1 VLRIQ
6 AGHSVTYYLDAVA
19 TGRESYYTG
28 AVAEGEPPGRWYG
41 VGAAAL
47 GLSGLVDAQD
57 ATAVYAHFVDPR
69 DARFRDPEK
78 WSEAETLGHTGRRYQ
93 SAEQL
98 YAAALAKEP
107 NADFER
113 RDELRLDAAKRA
125 RHNVA
130 FHDATFSVQKSIS
143 ILHTA
148 FEAKAVAARKAG
160 DTEAA
165 AAWGEYRTAVEDA
178 VWAGNNAMLDFL
190 AAKGGYSR
198 IGHHSETQGRWIDA
212 HDWTVASFFQHDT
225 RTHDPHLHIHNTIL
239 NRVQG
244 ADGQWRTLDAEVLK
258 LWRPAAAAV
267 AERTTEEYVT
277 RAVAARLA
285 MRPDG
290 QAREVLGIGREL
302 VELASSR
309 TRTINPK
316 VAELAAAYEAVT
328 GRVPKGKALD
338 ALNREAA
345 DKTRPA
351 KSYTG
356 ESQEE
361 FLRRIDRMFFT
372 ATGAG
377 LEAVADNV
385 VALADTPPQAPSW
398 SPSAVIETAIAAAG
412 DKRGGW
418 SEPEFYREVNN
429 ALPDYLGGLE
439 GSEVVALLDKV
450 VAEGMPLVQAL
461 KEPKPGDEDL
471 TDSQQLDNGDSSYD
485 KPGSQLYASAAHIH
499 TERLLQ
505 ASATRRGAPALPTA
519 TVEKFM
525 TALATNGI
533 DLGTDQAAAVR
544 GVLSSG
550 ACVESLVGPAG
561 TGKSFVTGVLAQAW
575 QDPTLW
581 EGQARRVVGLAT
593 TEKATSVLEGEG
605 LAARNISRWLAI
617 QDRLA
622 AGHPVADDEAWRL
635 SAGDLVMVDESS
647 MVDTKA
653 LAAVHEHVT
662 AAGAKWLLT
671 GDHRQ
676 CSAIGAGGGM
686 ELIVD
691 AGVAYELT
699 EARRFTNEWER
710 DASLRLRAG
719 DESVLTEYHKHGRL
733 LDCGTLE
740 QAEDSAATA
749 WLADTLAG
757 KHSLLSVNS
766 NDQAARL
773 SAKLRAEFVRLGL
786 VAEAGGVPVGVQGNY
801 AGVNDLVQARRIA
814 RELVGYEGNQSG
826 PVNRQQYRVLST
838 RDDGGLVVV
847 PVLGR
852 DADGAEQHGEPLTL
866 PGSYVTE
873 HIELGYAATEYS
885 IQGVTVGTSHNL
897 ATPHT
902 RRGAF
907 YMAMTRGRDSNTA
920 HMATQTV
927 PDPDPAPGA
936 VHDAIHRSPAAILA
950 LAFERD
956 EPDRSALAIQA
967 ESAIEARSVQ
977 TAIER
982 LAGFTTDVTTT
993 RTVRWFDQL
1002 VDHGHLTPGQ
1012 RARIAAEDGAATLAK
1027 VLRRAELAGHDPA
1040 QVLHHAVTQRDL
1052 AGARQLSN
1060 VLYDRITTNRQLC
1073 LDPVGDTY
1081 TDRAPTA
1088 EDPDEQRFITALS
1101 HAADTRRTELGA
1113 QTIQAPQAWALEA
1126 FGPVPTDPEA
1136 RRAWE
1141 HKAGIVAAHR
1151 ELSGHTDPS
1160 TPIGAP
1166 PKPGQPEHYA
1176 SYRAAHRALG
1186 RPDTDTEE
1194 MQMSDGQL
1202 RMRIRAWE
1210 REQAWAPPNVTHE
1223 LAGTRQAATR
1233 HRNTA
1238 TLRVAEAAAATDPDT
1253 RNRLQ
1258 QEAAEAAALAH
1269 LLDTQIEQLTEIDD
1283 AYSYHLVDTAVT
1295 RANAHRAQ
1303 AALTARHATN
1313 PPPEDTTS
1321 TQDWLAA
1328 DAEARR
1334 ADDAYRDITG
1344 DHDLADHDAADLTSL
1359 DDTTERGPVVETV
1372 VPDIRELAAAEAPR
1386 PIDDT
1391 VHVPTAAR
1399 TADDLT
1405 HARRALAETRQRR
1418 ANEARHQAEQAHS
1431 QKMARWHAEDQA
1443 TEQHTHQQH
1452 ADHAPATLEP
1462 AGPHD

>member
-1 VLRIQ
+1 MVLRIQ

-19 TGRESYYTG
+19 TGREAYYTG

-41 VGAAAL
+41 AGAAAL

-57 ATAVYAHFVDPR
+57 ATAVYAHFIDPR
-69 DARFRDPEK
+69 DERFRDPEK
-78 WSEAETLGHTGRRYQ
+78 WAEAATLGHTGRNYQ

-113 RDELRLDAAKRA
+113 RDELRLDAAKRT

-130 FHDATFSVQKSIS
+130 FRDATFSVQKSIS

-148 FEAKAVAARKAG
+148 FEAKAAAAHKTG
-160 DTEAA
+160 DLAA
-165 AAWGEYRTAVEDA
+165 AAMWEEYRTAVEDA
-178 VWAGNNAMLDFL
+178 VWAGNNAMLDYL
-190 AAKGGYSR
+190 AAKAGYSR
-198 IGHHSETQGRWIDA
+198 IGHHSETQGQWIDA
-212 HDWTVASFFQHDT
+212 HNWTIASFFQHDT

-244 ADGQWRTLDAEVLK
+244 ADGVWRTLDAEVLL

-267 AERTTEEYVT
+267 AERTTEEYLT

-309 TRTINPK
+309 TRAINPK

-328 GRVPKGKALD
+328 GRAPKGKALD

-345 DKTRPA
+345 DKTRPT
-351 KSYTG
+351 KSHSG

-385 VALADTPPQAPSW
+385 VALADTPAVAPSW
-398 SPSAVIETAIAAAG
+398 SPAAVIETAIAAAG

-418 SEPEFYREVNN
+418 SEPEYIREFNN
-429 ALPDYLGGLE
+429 ALPDYLGGLS
-439 GSEVVALLDKV
+439 GPEVVALFDK
-450 VAEGMPLVQAL
+450 AATDGLPLVQAL
-461 KEPKPGDEDL
+461 KEPKPGDEEL
-471 TDSQQLDNGDSSYD
+471 TESQRLGNGDSSYTQ
-485 KPGSQLYASAAHIH
+485 PGSQRYASADNIH

-505 ASATRRGAPALPTA
+505 AAATRRGAPALSTA

-525 TALATNGI
+525 TALTKNGI
-533 DLGTDQAAAVR
+533 KLGADQAAAVR

-550 ACVESLVGPAG
+550 ACVESRVGPAG

-575 QDPTLW
+575 QDPSLW
-581 EGQARRVVGLAT
+581 DGQARRVVGLAT

-605 LAARNISRWLAI
+605 LSARNIARWLRI

-622 AGHPVADDEAWRL
+622 DGRPVGDDQAWRL
-635 SAGDLVMVDESS
+635 GAGDLVMVDESS
-647 MVDTKA
+647 MVDRTT

-691 AGVAYELT
+691 AGAAYELT

-719 DESVLTEYHKHGRL
+719 DESVLGDYHKHGRL

-786 VAEAGGVPVGVQGNY
+786 VDEAAAVPVGVQGNY

-814 RELVGYEGNQSG
+814 RELVGYEGNRSG

-838 RDDGGLVVV
+838 REDGGLVLA

-852 DADGAEQHGEPLTL
+852 DATGSEQHGQPLTL

-897 ATPHT
+897 ATPKPV
-902 RRGAF
+902 G
-907 YMAMTRGRDSNTA
+907 
-920 HMATQTV
+920 
-927 PDPDPAPGA
+927 
-936 VHDAIHRSPAAILA
+936 
-950 LAFERD
+950 
-956 EPDRSALAIQA
+956 
-967 ESAIEARSVQ
+967 ARS
-977 TAIER
+977 TWR
-982 LAGFTTDVTTT
+982 
-993 RTVRWFDQL
+993 
-1002 VDHGHLTPGQ
+1002 
-1012 RARIAAEDGAATLAK
+1012 
-1027 VLRRAELAGHDPA
+1027 
-1040 QVLHHAVTQRDL
+1040 
-1052 AGARQLSN
+1052 
-1060 VLYDRITTNRQLC
+1060 
-1073 LDPVGDTY
+1073 
-1081 TDRAPTA
+1081 
-1088 EDPDEQRFITALS
+1088 
-1101 HAADTRRTELGA
+1101 
-1113 QTIQAPQAWALEA
+1113 
-1126 FGPVPTDPEA
+1126 
-1136 RRAWE
+1136 
-1141 HKAGIVAAHR
+1141 
-1151 ELSGHTDPS
+1151 
-1160 TPIGAP
+1160 
-1166 PKPGQPEHYA
+1166 
-1176 SYRAAHRALG
+1176 
-1186 RPDTDTEE
+1186 
-1194 MQMSDGQL
+1194 
-1202 RMRIRAWE
+1202 
-1210 REQAWAPPNVTHE
+1210 
-1223 LAGTRQAATR
+1223 
-1233 HRNTA
+1233 
-1238 TLRVAEAAAATDPDT
+1238 
-1253 RNRLQ
+1253 
-1258 QEAAEAAALAH
+1258 
-1269 LLDTQIEQLTEIDD
+1269 
-1283 AYSYHLVDTAVT
+1283 
-1295 RANAHRAQ
+1295 
-1303 AALTARHATN
+1303 
-1313 PPPEDTTS
+1313 
-1321 TQDWLAA
+1321 
-1328 DAEARR
+1328 
-1334 ADDAYRDITG
+1334 
-1344 DHDLADHDAADLTSL
+1344 
-1359 DDTTERGPVVETV
+1359 
-1372 VPDIRELAAAEAPR
+1372 
-1386 PIDDT
+1386 
-1391 VHVPTAAR
+1391 
-1399 TADDLT
+1399 
-1405 HARRALAETRQRR
+1405 
-1418 ANEARHQAEQAHS
+1418 
-1431 QKMARWHAEDQA
+1431 
-1443 TEQHTHQQH
+1443 
-1452 ADHAPATLEP
+1452 
-1462 AGPHD
+1462 